1 MIRRA
6 STYLLVATFG
16 LAAPAVAQTPLTVT
30 EAIARARAHNPDAGA
45 SAATERE
52 AVERLT
58 QARAGYLPKVDVA
71 ESWQRGNQPVFVFSS
86 LLAQRQFTAADFALN
101 ALNHPDAVDNF
112 RFAVLIEQSLFDGAT
127 RASVAA
133 AGIRRDLAAT
143 ARTMVDH
150 DLAANVTSAYGRVLV
165 ATAAAQSA
173 AAAAETARADRAL
186 AGNRRDAGLVTD
198 ADVLQIDVYLSRT
211 CEQQIRAAAAERIAR
226 AQLNQLMGEPLGEV
240 FALELHSAPAAIDA
254 ANLESLEE
262 EAIKNRPDV
271 KFAALQEQLADAAQT
286 AARAAFLPQVA
297 AQGGWEFNG
306 GAWNSRSSSWVV
318 GAVARINVF
327 RGFADKARLAEAHEQ
342 ATRRALERVKADTA
356 ARLDV
361 HMAVARLDAA
371 RASEAVGR
379 AAVDQARESR
389 RIIRD
394 RYEAGLTDVV
404 SLLRAVEAVAQAETQ
419 QTAAQVAVIT
429 ETAALERTLGR
440 R

>member
-6 STYLLVATFG
+6 SIYLLAVTFG
-16 LAAPAVAQTPLTVT
+16 LAAPAVAQTRLTVAG
-30 EAIARARAHNPDAGA
+30 AIARARAHNPDAGV
-45 SAATERE
+45 SAAAERE

-58 QARAGYLPKVDVA
+58 QARAGYLPKVDVV

-101 ALNHPDAVDNF
+101 ALNHPNAIDNF
-112 RFAVLIEQSLFDGAT
+112 RSAVVIEQSLFDGAT
-127 RASVAA
+127 RASVTA
-133 AGIRRDLAAT
+133 AGIGREIAAT
-143 ARTMVDH
+143 AQTMVDH
-150 DLAANVTSAYGRVLV
+150 DLAASVTSAYGRVLV
-165 ATAAAQSA
+165 ATAASQSA
-173 AAAAETARADRAL
+173 AAAAETARADRTL

-211 CEQQIRAAAAERIAR
+211 REQQIRAAADERIAR

-240 FALELHSAPAAIDA
+240 FALELTPVTAAIDA
-254 ANLESLEE
+254 ANLASLEE
-262 EAIKNRPDV
+262 EAVKNRPDV
-271 KFAALQEQLADAAQT
+271 KLAALQEQLAGAAET

-327 RGFADKARLAEAHEQ
+327 HGFADKARLAEAREQ
-342 ATRRALERVKADTA
+342 AARRALEHVKAGTA

-394 RYEAGLTDVV
+394 RYEAGLTDVA
-404 SLLRAVEAVAQAETQ
+404 SLLRAAEAVAQAETQ

>member
-1 MIRRA
+1 MARCRCLLVLALVLALAPRLAGQEPLTLNRAVSTALAQNASLRA
-6 STYLLVATFG
+6 SRAGVEE
-16 LAAPAVAQTPLTVT
+16 AAARVT
-30 EAIARARAHNPDAGA
+30 EARSGLFP
-45 SAATERE
+45 
-52 AVERLT
+52 RLS
-58 QARAGYLPKVDVA
+58 VI

-112 RFAVLIEQSLFDGAT
+112 RSAVMIEQSLFDGAT

-133 AGIRRDLAAT
+133 AGIGRDMAAT

-150 DLAANVTSAYGRVLV
+150 DLAASVTSAYGRVLV
-165 ATAAAQSA
+165 ATAASQSA
-173 AAAAETARADRAL
+173 AAAVETARADRVL

-211 CEQQIRAAAAERIAR
+211 REQQIRAAADERIAR
-226 AQLNQLMGEPLGEV
+226 AQLNQLMGESLGEV
-240 FALELHSAPAAIDA
+240 FALELYPATAIGA
-254 ANLESLEE
+254 ANLASLEE
-262 EAIKNRPDV
+262 EAVKNRPDV
-271 KFAALQEQLADAAQT
+271 KLAALQEQLAGAAQT

-327 RGFADKARLAEAHEQ
+327 HGFADKARLAEAHEQ
-342 ATRRALERVKADTA
+342 AARRALERVKADTA

-361 HMAVARLDAA
+361 HMAVARLDAV

-379 AAVDQARESR
+379 AGVDQARESR

-394 RYEAGLTDVV
+394 RYEAGLTDVA
-404 SLLRAVEAVAQAETQ
+404 SLLRAIEAVAQAETQ

-429 ETAALERTLGR
+429 ETAALERSLGR